1 VRRALILP
9 ALLAFSMAAAATP
22 DPPVEKIIDDY
33 VAARGGLAKIK
44 ALQTLRQKGHVYAD
58 GGREAIVLR
67 ELKRPGKIRFE
78 FTLQGM
84 TGVYVVEN
92 GRGWQVAPF
101 EGDMQARPM
110 PEEAVVDAMEQVDL
124 EGPLVDWKAK
134 GHRVELAGHER
145 VGGKDAYKIKITL
158 KSGVVR
164 YEYVDVATH
173 HQLRTDTTRKFS
185 GRELS
190 IVTTFS
196 GHKKTDGLLF
206 PRSVEVTTEGRP
218 QKLRVSIDSI
228 EVNPALSDDRFR
240 RPKSVDQ

>member
-1 VRRALILP
+1 MRRAAMVL
-9 ALLAFSMAAAATP
+9 ALVAFSAAPAA
-22 DPPVEKIIDDY
+22 DPPVEKIVDGY

-44 ALQTLRQKGHVYAD
+44 GLQSLRQKGHVYAD

-110 PEEAVVDAMEQVDL
+110 PEDAVVDAMEQVDL

-134 GHRVELAGHER
+134 GHRVELVGHER
-145 VGGKDAYKIKITL
+145 IGGKEAYKLKLTL
-158 KSGVVR
+158 KSGAVR
-164 YEYVDVATH
+164 YEYIDVATH
-173 HQLRTDTTRKFS
+173 HQLRTETTRKLP

-196 GHKKTDGLLF
+196 GHRKTDGLVF
-206 PRSVEVTTEGRP
+206 PRAVEVTTEGRP
-218 QKLRVSIDSI
+218 QKLRVAIDAI
-228 EVNPALSDDRFR
+228 EVNPAISDERFR
-240 RPKSVDQ
+240 RPKSVE